1 MKQLIVVLFCFLL
14 TFAYSDWQLKDKVDL
29 PRNIHLKDITM
40 DGAGDFWLLTSSSIL
55 KLDAQTNN
63 PILITETRDGRMIAV
78 HDNIVYQVDMQN
90 RISRFDPSQDYGSSD
105 LGITLSAGRDLTV
118 ITADGEPLIA
128 ALESPR
134 VRFADDNKISYYISA
149 DADRLAMIPGA
160 DYGASP
166 SVFYTLARN
175 QVTIWTGESYR
186 KPESF
191 QGRVI
196 YSASRNIIDI
206 AARPDGGLFVLLADS
221 VVVLDQEGSYRTRIG
236 IEEVPPGA
244 MIFSTPVANRLVLY
258 DPMKKVLL
266 YYAETRSAAEEIVSL
281 DRNHPNPV
289 DNYTEIEFK
298 LNQALDA
305 NITIYNLIGEPVKI
319 VARGYYSRGPHRV
332 VWHADDEQGKLVPN
346 GVYFYRLETKKGVAI
361 RQLTVLR

>member
-14 TFAYSDWQLKDKVDL
+14 TFAYSDWQLKEKVDL
-29 PRNIHLKDITM
+29 PKNIHLNDITM
-40 DGAGDFWLLTSSSIL
+40 DASGDFWLLTSSSIL

-78 HDNIVYQVDMQN
+78 YDNIIYQVDLQN
-90 RISRFDPSQDYGSSD
+90 RISRFDPAQDYGSSD
-105 LGITLSAGRDLTV
+105 LGITLSPGCDLTV
-118 ITADGEPLIA
+118 IAAQGKPLIA
-128 ALESPR
+128 ALEAQR
-134 VRFADDNKISYYISA
+134 VRFADDNKISYYVPVEA
-149 DADRLAMIPGA
+149 ERLAMIPGV
-160 DYGASP
+160 DYGTNP
-166 SVFYTLARN
+166 SVFYTLSRN
-175 QVTIWTGESYR
+175 RITLWTGESYQ

-196 YSASRNIIDI
+196 YSASKNIIDI

-221 VVVLDQEGSYRTRIG
+221 VVVFDQEGSYRTRIG
-236 IEEVPPGA
+236 IEEVPAGA
-244 MIFSTPVANRLVLY
+244 MIFSNPAVNRLVLY
-258 DPMKKVLL
+258 DPMKKALL
-266 YYAETRSAAEEIVSL
+266 CYAETRSAADEIVSL
-281 DRNHPNPV
+281 ERNHPNPV

-319 VARGYYSRGPHRV
+319 VARGYYSRGTHRV